1 MKRIMITA
9 CALVAA
15 AMSFAQ
21 GNVKVEAFDNVS
33 VNIPARVRFVQGDSY
48 SVSVRSANKYD
59 SRSVRMSV
67 RDGVLFISG
76 VGETDGEGMCITI
89 VSPTLPGL
97 SLGRGVEVK

>member
-33 VNIPARVRFVQGDSY
+33 VNIPARVRFVHGDGY
-48 SVSVRSANKYD
+48 
-59 SRSVRMSV
+59 
-67 RDGVLFISG
+67 
-76 VGETDGEGMCITI
+76 
-89 VSPTLPGL
+89 
-97 SLGRGVEVK
+97 